1 MPETTPGVEE
11 VLNAWQGVL
20 SLPAAI
26 PSNDPIVAC
35 RHMIGEESRMAHRK
49 MLPAQDCHNHISD
62 QHPQAGISITAKI
75 I

>member
-49 MLPAQDCHNHISD
+49 MLPAHRLSQPYI
-62 QHPQAGISITAKI
+62 
-75 I
+75 